1 MKDSAENR
9 FNRIAIFLS
18 GCIIALTAIITQG
31 AALKS
36 TAEQPDTALTATAQV
51 ESPFAI
57 PGEKATVTA
66 QKRTVYTSN
75 PLQELTATPD
85 DIKALIQSAQ
95 KNADK
100 DKKDGTITQR
110 QYGKKEA
117 NASVG
122 SVLIKNNTDTQKNI
136 DFQALLN
143 MGAELKVT
151 DKTKPTVL
159 IFHTHTTESYEM
171 LDRGWYAQD
180 YITRSKSSDR
190 NMVRVGMEIT
200 EQLEKAGYSVIH
212 DKEIHDL
219 KYTGAYAHSRVNV
232 EKYLKQYPEIQ
243 IVLDIHRDAI
253 EQSNGVRIKPTAEI
267 LGKKAA
273 QMMIITGCQEGKI
286 KNFPNWKYNLRFA
299 LQLQSTIEK
308 NFPGLMRP
316 LYFCERQY
324 NMDCSKNNLLIEVGS
339 SSNTLEEAAYSGRL
353 LGKSLAILLDESQGK
368 E

>member
-1 MKDSAENR
+1 M
-9 FNRIAIFLS
+9 
-18 GCIIALTAIITQG
+18 ALTVILTQTV
-31 AALKS
+31 ALKS
-36 TAEQPDTALTATAQV
+36 TAEQLDVTSIASAQL
-51 ESPFAI
+51 ESPL
-57 PGEKATVTA
+57 ATHAEEVTVSA
-66 QKRTVYTSN
+66 QKRTVYASN
-75 PLQELTATPD
+75 PLQALTETPN
-85 DIKALIQSAQ
+85 DIQALKQAAQ
-95 KNADK
+95 KKSDK
-100 DKKDGTITQR
+100 EQKDGTITEK

-122 SVLIKNNTDTQKNI
+122 SVYIKNNTSTQKNI

-143 MGAELKVT
+143 MGADLKVT

-180 YITRSKSSDR
+180 YVTRSKSSDR
-190 NMVRVGMEIT
+190 NMVRIGMEIA
-200 EQLEKAGYSVIH
+200 EQLKEAGYSVIH
-212 DKEIHDL
+212 DQEIHDL

-232 EKYLKQYPEIQ
+232 EKYLKQYPSIQ
-243 IVLDIHRDAI
+243 VVLDIHRDAI
-253 EQSNGVRIKPTAEI
+253 EQANGVRIKPTAEI

-299 LQLQSTIEK
+299 LQLQNTIEK

-324 NMDCSKNNLLIEVGS
+324 NMDCSENNLLVEVGS
-339 SSNTLEEAAYSGRL
+339 SSNTLEEAAYAGRL
-353 LGKSLAILLDESQGK
+353 LGKSLAVLLDETQRK